1 MYHAA
6 VHDARNNT
14 LILVV
19 QSQRYALHGATE
31 ETVAAIAVETSVSET
46 IRNPPLAEAQ
56 NAVGKQKKL
65 RPRTIFNMVAVRRLE
80 FYGTNNSKARVCTK
94 PNTDTLDHSCSF
106 SVRLLQ
112 SLCLVHQLHFG
123 TLGIGSVF
131 CTLGIIPSDFWYIWC
146 TLVHFRSGT
155 PVATLSVLIGIPS
168 SFLAHWDHSWSFSAR
183 LVQSVRLV
191 HQLQLAHWAS
201 ISV

>member
-80 FYGTNNSKARVCTK
+80 FYGTNNSKARVEMHKTK
-94 PNTDTLDHSCSF
+94 YGHTRS
-106 SVRLLQ
+106 SVLIL
-112 SLCLVHQLHFG
+112 G
-123 TLGIGSVF
+123 TFVTVVMF
-131 CTLGIIPSDFWYIWC
+131 
-146 TLVHFRSGT
+146 GT
-155 PVATLSVLIGIPS
+155 PVAFWYTRDRISVLYTR
-168 SFLAHWDHSWSFSAR
+168 HHS
-183 LVQSVRLV
+183 
-191 HQLQLAHWAS
+191 
-201 ISV
+201 